1 VIETPTRALRA
12 QAPEVLR
19 AGLLRSLIEGEDE
32 SVKDWRDLLVG
43 LAPCHDC
50 ARRLGLDPVVLFDA
64 VAEEGPP
71 SLREIVRDFGRRTDV
86 TPEAFG
92 YVVTDT
98 SDGPRYDWAPASN
111 SMC

>member
-19 AGLLRSLIEGEDE
+19 AGLLRLLIEGEDE
-32 SVKDWRDLLVG
+32 WVKDWRDLLVG

-98 SDGPRYDWAPASN
+98 SDAPRYYWAPASN